1 MKKWIALVLVLAC
14 VFSVV
19 GCSSDKVDKTKPVF
33 ETENVSSITF
43 FAAPN
48 SNEGVE
54 VPEEY
59 IAQITAWL
67 GTFTLDEKADSDI
80 LAPGSNSISV
90 CIVYADG
97 SVVKNGLTTFDV
109 DGTTYYMKSEAAP
122 ACYFEV
128 FAQQE

>member
-1 MKKWIALVLVLAC
+1 MKKWIARVLVLAC
-14 VFSVV
+14 VLGVV
-19 GCSSDKVDKTKPVF
+19 GCSSDNIDKTRPVF
-33 ETENVSSITF
+33 ETENISSITF

-48 SNEGVE
+48 ANEGVE

-59 IAQITAWL
+59 ITQITAWL
-67 GTFTLDEKADSDI
+67 GTFTLDEKADLDF
-80 LAPGSNSISV
+80 LKPGSNSVCV

-97 SVVKNGLTTFDV
+97 SIVENGLTTFNV

-122 ACYFEV
+122 ECYYEV

>member
-1 MKKWIALVLVLAC
+1 MKKWIARVLVLAC
-14 VFSVV
+14 VFGVA
-19 GCSSDKVDKTKPVF
+19 GCSSENVDKTKPVF
-33 ETENVSSITF
+33 ETENISSITF

-67 GTFTLDEKADSDI
+67 GTFTLDEKANPDF
-80 LAPGSNSISV
+80 LKPGSNSVCV

-97 SVVKNGLTTFDV
+97 SVVENGLSTFDV
-109 DGTTYYMKSEAAP
+109 DGTTYYMKNEAAP
-122 ACYFEV
+122 ACYFEM